1 MTKLVGFVIA
11 LAILVVL
18 FMVDFYYSFKKKE
31 LNDEELRRTKYQ
43 FRVKWIS
50 LFVLYAIVAFL
61 AFFPPT
67 RDFFGYITGLLS
79 SGDVNAVIDLIRD
92 AGPWA
97 VALSTFLMVFQSLA
111 APIPAFLI
119 TFANAA
125 VFGWVGGAIL
135 SWSSAMLAAALC
147 FFIAR
152 WLGRDAVAL
161 FMSKGALA
169 TIDKW
174 FETYGKNAI
183 LICRLL
189 PFMSFDYVSYAA
201 GLTGMKFLDF
211 FIWTG
216 IGQLPATIIYSYV
229 GSQLTG
235 QIYQVFIG
243 LCVLFVAAALAMLLR
258 AIWKNKHKDLMEET
272 EVAEG
277 SEAESPN
284 KEN

>member
-1 MTKLVGFVIA
+1 MTQIIGFAIA
-11 LAILVVL
+11 LAIMIALFLV
-18 FMVDFYYSFKKKE
+18 DYYYSFKKKE
-31 LNDEELRRTKYQ
+31 HDEEGLRRTKYQ
-43 FRVKWIS
+43 FRVKWIT

-61 AFFPPT
+61 AFFPAT
-67 RDFFGYITGLLS
+67 RDFFGYIATLLS
-79 SGDVNAVIDLIRD
+79 SGDVNAVIDLIRS

-119 TFANAA
+119 TFSNAA

-135 SWSSAMLAAALC
+135 SWSSAMLAAVLC
-147 FFIAR
+147 FYIAR

-161 FMSKGALA
+161 FMSKGTLA

-174 FETYGKNAI
+174 FDTYGKNAI

-201 GLTGMKFLDF
+201 GLTAMSFKDF

-235 QIYQVFIG
+235 QIYQVFMALII
-243 LCVLFVAAALAMLLR
+243 LFVVAALIMFLR
-258 AIWKNKHKDLMEET
+258 AIWKNKHKELMVET
-272 EVAEG
+272 E
-277 SEAESPN
+277 SD
-284 KEN
+284 